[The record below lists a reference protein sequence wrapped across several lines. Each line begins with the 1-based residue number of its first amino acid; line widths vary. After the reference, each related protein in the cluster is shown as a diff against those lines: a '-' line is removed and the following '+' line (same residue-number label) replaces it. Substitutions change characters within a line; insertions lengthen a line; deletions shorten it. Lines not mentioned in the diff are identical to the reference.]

1 MLNALVDKTKAYVSL
16 TYISVNKEGNLL
28 SNVGKSDVNAVTWGV
43 FPAMEIIQPTVVDT
57 VSFVIWKD
65 EAFKIWT
72 RGWAQ
77 LYPDDDSSITLL
89 QEVCF
94 LLSFLSICLQLTVV
108 ITVHIYRFG
117 IG

>member
-16 TYISVNKEGNLL
+16 TCIAVNKEGNLL

-43 FPAMEIIQPTVVDT
+43 FPAMEIIQPTVVDPA
-57 VSFVIWKD
+57 SFMIWKD

-89 QEVCF
+89 QE
-94 LLSFLSICLQLTVV
+94 
-108 ITVHIYRFG
+108 
-117 IG
+117 